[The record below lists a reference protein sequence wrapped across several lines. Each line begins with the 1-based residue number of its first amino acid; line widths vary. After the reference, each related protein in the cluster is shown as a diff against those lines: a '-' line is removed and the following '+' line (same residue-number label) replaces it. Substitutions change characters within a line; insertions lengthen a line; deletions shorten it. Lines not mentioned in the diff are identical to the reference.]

1 MRDEGTNE
9 RREAVKGPSSS
20 VHPSSL
26 IPHPSRDPV
35 WVRWLL
41 TALAVL
47 ALTVLVIVPV
57 VSVFVEA
64 FARGP
69 GEYWANLWN
78 SETGAAVRLT
88 LVVAPAAVALNTV
101 FGVAAAWA
109 IARF

>member
-1 MRDEGTNE
+1 MKDERKNGGSE
-9 RREAVKGPSSS
+9 GAKGSASS

-26 IPHPSRDPV
+26 ILHPSRDPA

-41 TALAVL
+41 TGLALL

-57 VSVFVEA
+57 VSVFAEA
-64 FARGP
+64 LARGP

-109 IARF
+109 IA